1 MERPAF
7 IYASSV
13 TRRDRTWT
21 GRRSWR
27 RLLRGRPRRSAR
39 YAPTRSAPTSTDRLR

>member
-7 IYASSV
+7 IYASTK

-21 GRRSWR
+21 GRRRWR
-27 RLLRGRPRRSAR
+27 RLLRPRRPTA
-39 YAPTRSAPTSTDRLR
+39 YAPTRSGVVGRGR

>member
-7 IYASSV
+7 IYASSM

-21 GRRSWR
+21 RRRRSWR
-27 RLLRGRPRRSAR
+27 RLLRRPRRAAA
-39 YAPTRSAPTSTDRLR
+39 YAPTRSGATSTGRGR